1 MDCIFYINPKQIRD
15 IFVVNHRKEEKF
27 IEMTEVRTSETKR
40 SWFFS
45 KPKVTECLSIGEPPF
60 DFYTKDSNRIKE
72 VLGGEPFL
80 LLGMPRVLKG
90 SNELWEPSYVKIKIL
105 DRTFPVFVVFR
116 NGEDLEKFIERLE
129 DTLRGGH
136 FIKLADNNDYFVF
149 I

>member
-1 MDCIFYINPKQIRD
+1 MDCTLYINPKQIRD
-15 IFVVNHRKEEKF
+15 IFVVNHGKEEKF
-27 IEMTEVRTSETKR
+27 IEVTEVRTSETRR

-60 DFYTKDSNRIKE
+60 NFYTKNPDRIKE

-80 LLGMPRVLKG
+80 LLGMPRVLKEP
-90 SNELWEPSYVKIKIL
+90 NELWEPSYVKIKIL
-105 DRTFPVFVVFR
+105 DRTSPIFVVFR
-116 NGEDLEKFIERLE
+116 NGEDLEKLIEKLE
-129 DTLRGGH
+129 ETLRGGD